1 VWRRDNHVFTDIA
14 LVRSIAT
21 FNLTGAGEPERLF
34 GARVS
39 PNLLS
44 VLGVSPILG
53 RGFREGEDVA
63 GRDRLVLLSHA
74 LWLRRFGADP
84 AVVGRTIQLNSVPY
98 VVIGVMGPSS
108 ATRPGNSKSG
118 RR

>member
-1 VWRRDNHVFTDIA
+1 M
-14 LVRSIAT
+14 
-21 FNLTGAGEPERLF
+21 
-34 GARVS
+34 
-39 PNLLS
+39 S

-84 AVVGRTIQLNSVPY
+84 AVVGRTIQLNSVP
-98 VVIGVMGPSS
+98 
-108 ATRPGNSKSG
+108 
-118 RR
+118 